1 VLRKIWLSSAV
12 ILGLGSLAVVGAPM
26 VMRPAMVAG
35 TALPQSVADGAKAD
49 SVASAADYG
58 QAGHDVL
65 RTAMNEMNA
74 ATQMAP
80 LIFAPSSGVA
90 EPLMPASDD
99 SASSSVAAAPAV
111 PAAND
116 NEANAKQP
124 AGNWRDANAKAD
136 VSETEAEIRKPARKE
151 HVRKPRVTAAARD
164 KPAGEPQTVQPKTCV
179 QPTGFNSFLASLNLK
194 PRCET

>member
-35 TALPQSVADGAKAD
+35 AASPQRVADGAKAD
-49 SVASAADYG
+49 SVASAADHG

-99 SASSSVAAAPAV
+99 SATSSVAAAP
-111 PAAND
+111 PATASND
-116 NEANAKQP
+116 SEANAKQP